1 MFDIVDVMG
10 TAFVGAAVALL
21 LVGFLSLAA
30 LVRLLAPTGGL
41 SRMPIP
47 PVGVP
52 ARAAAVAVRIRAH
65 VRDHGSA
72 PTESGR
78 AGPEPIR
85 LRVMLGSHHRPVR
98 RRAAA

>member
-52 ARAAAVAVRIRAH
+52 ARAAAVAVRIRPTFVTTEAH
-65 VRDHGSA
+65 RRSRGVQDLSRSA
-72 PTESGR
+72 CE
-78 AGPEPIR
+78 
-85 LRVMLGSHHRPVR
+85 
-98 RRAAA
+98 